1 MAALFNTYL
10 YQPILSLLIFIYEHF
25 SFGDLGIAIV
35 VLTVVVRIVLL
46 PLFYK
51 GTKDQTLMARLQPK
65 IKAIQTEHKDNKE
78 RQAAELMALYKEH
91 KLNPFSG
98 ILLLIIQL
106 PIFIALF
113 QIFRTELGTA
123 VFVTHSFLGV
133 VDLSAKSIGVVL
145 IAAILQFV
153 QAKLALPPEQKESDG
168 KKNPLA
174 AMGKTMLYV
183 GPIISAVVLW
193 NLPSALGLYW
203 VISTLFSVGQQ
214 AFINH
219 RLAVRP
225 PKELA
230 PTKTV

>member
-1 MAALFNTYL
+1 MAALFNSYL

-25 SFGDLGIAIV
+25 SFGDLGVAIV
-35 VLTVVVRIVLL
+35 VLTVIVRVVLL

-98 ILLLIIQL
+98 ILLLIVQL

-133 VDLSAKSIGVVL
+133 VDLSAKSVGVVL

-153 QAKLALPPEQKESDG
+153 QAKLALPPEQKDPEG
-168 KKNPLA
+168 AKKNPLA
-174 AMGKTMLYV
+174 AMGKTMLYI

-203 VISTLFSVGQQ
+203 VISTIFSVGQQ

-219 RLAVRP
+219 RLAVRV
-225 PKELA
+225 PKEPA
-230 PTKTV
+230 R